1 MVVIREP
8 LEGQGPEALEHQIDT
23 SIAQSC
29 LRFKCRHSNTER
41 KTSTID
47 IKAAVRERIVFSH
60 YVSHLFNSLKV
71 ENNVLRCH
79 ERQLHIRLGH
89 WLLSAF

>member
-23 SIAQSC
+23 SIAQSG
-29 LRFKCRHSNTER
+29 LRLKCRHSNTDR

-47 IKAAVRERIVFSH
+47 IKAAVRERIVFLL
-60 YVSHLFNSLKV
+60 YMGHLFNILKV
-71 ENNVLRCH
+71 KSNVLRCH
-79 ERQLHIRLGH
+79 E
-89 WLLSAF
+89 